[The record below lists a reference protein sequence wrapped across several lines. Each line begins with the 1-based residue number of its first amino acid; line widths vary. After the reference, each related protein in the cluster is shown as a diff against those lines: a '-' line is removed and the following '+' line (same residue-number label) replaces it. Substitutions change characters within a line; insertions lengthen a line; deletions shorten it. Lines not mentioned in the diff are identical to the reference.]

1 MSFITAAKI
10 NAFQAHQI
18 SDEAIAARYTEYL
31 SDLHKRVKREA
42 QTGKYSFTITLTNY
56 ANRKFDIVRYFAL
69 FGYSVTIGNRD
80 TLTVAW

>member
-1 MSFITAAKI
+1 MSFNTSKI
-10 NAFQAHQI
+10 NAAQAHQI
-18 SDEAIAARYTEYL
+18 SDDAVAARYTEYL

-42 QTGKYSFTITLTNY
+42 QSGKYSFTVTLSTY
-56 ANRKFDIVRYFAL
+56 AGRKFDIVRYFAL